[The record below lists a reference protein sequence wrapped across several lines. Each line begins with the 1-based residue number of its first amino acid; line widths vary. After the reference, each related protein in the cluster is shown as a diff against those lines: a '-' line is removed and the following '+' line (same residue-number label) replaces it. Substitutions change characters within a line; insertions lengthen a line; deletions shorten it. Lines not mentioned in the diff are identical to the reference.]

1 MFVTGSGGAFDLS
14 TQETEPGE
22 FELCEFETRVA
33 YTVSTRLA
41 KVT

>member
-1 MFVTGSGGAFDLS
+1 MFVAGSGGAFDLS

-22 FELCEFETRVA
+22 FEVCEFETRVA
-33 YTVSTRLA
+33 CIVSSRLA